1 MCKMN
6 RSNNFIQ
13 TMAAKSGPKHIK
25 YRLDPPIIV
34 PHPSF
39 TLPPTPNY
47 TDSAAIAPEERKN
60 TDQG

>member
-1 MCKMN
+1 
-6 RSNNFIQ
+6 
-13 TMAAKSGPKHIK
+13 MAAKSGPKHIK
-25 YRLDPPIIV
+25 YRLDPPIIM